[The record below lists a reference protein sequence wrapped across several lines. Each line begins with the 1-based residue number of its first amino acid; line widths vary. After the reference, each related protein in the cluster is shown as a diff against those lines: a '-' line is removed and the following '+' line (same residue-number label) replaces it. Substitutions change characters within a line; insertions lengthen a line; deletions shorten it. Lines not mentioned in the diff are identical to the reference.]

1 MRNNFRKNAA
11 IEELHRKYRKVFRIP
26 ENLNHYSEE
35 NLKNAERN
43 FIKYCI
49 INGKIEALNLDH
61 PVPH

>member
-35 NLKNAERN
+35 DFKNAERN
-43 FIKYCI
+43 FIKHCI
-49 INGKIEALNLDH
+49 INAKIEVFNLDH
-61 PVPH
+61 PVPQ